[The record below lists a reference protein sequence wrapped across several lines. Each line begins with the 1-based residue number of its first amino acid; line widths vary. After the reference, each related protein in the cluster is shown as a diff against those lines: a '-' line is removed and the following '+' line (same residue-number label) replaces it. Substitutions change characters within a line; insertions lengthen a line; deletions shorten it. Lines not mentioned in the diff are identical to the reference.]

1 MPEIVIVAAVAKN
14 RVIGKDNR
22 LLWNIPEDMA
32 HFKALT
38 AGHTVVMGRKTWE
51 SLPPRFRPLPGRRN
65 IVISRQ
71 KDYAAPGAE
80 VADSLENALKLAL
93 TATTVFVI
101 GGGQIYR
108 QAMPLAD
115 RLEITEVDLEPEGD
129 AWFPEIAAVRLGR
142 SGNNQRCR
150 LQVCYLSSL
159 GRLTIHRIGTWQDRA
174 SLAPLIIVIDRRADS
189 GNGKIGRGMPA

>member
-1 MPEIVIVAAVAKN
+1 MSEIVIIAAVARN

-71 KDYAAPGAE
+71 TDYGAPGAE
-80 VADSLENALKLAL
+80 VADSLESALKMAS
-93 TATTVFVI
+93 TAATVFII
-101 GGGQIYR
+101 GGAQIYT
-108 QAMPLAD
+108 QSLTLAD

-129 AWFPEIAAVRLGR
+129 ACFPEIAAVDWEKTAKTG
-142 SGNNQRCR
+142 
-150 LQVCYLSSL
+150 
-159 GRLTIHRIGTWQDRA
+159 
-174 SLAPLIIVIDRRADS
+174 
-189 GNGKIGRGMPA
+189 GNGFAFVTYRHLAD

>member
-1 MPEIVIVAAVAKN
+1 MSEIVIIAAVARN

-71 KDYAAPGAE
+71 TDYPAPGAE
-80 VADSLENALKLAL
+80 LADSLENALKLAS
-93 TATTVFVI
+93 TATVVFII
-101 GGGQIYR
+101 GGEQIYR
-108 QAMPLAD
+108 QAIAVAD

-129 AWFPEIAAVRLGR
+129 TWFPEIAAVDWEKTGETEGAGFAFVTYR
-142 SGNNQRCR
+142 
-150 LQVCYLSSL
+150 
-159 GRLTIHRIGTWQDRA
+159 HRGD
-174 SLAPLIIVIDRRADS
+174 
-189 GNGKIGRGMPA
+189 

>member
-1 MPEIVIVAAVAKN
+1 MPEIVVIAAVARN

-38 AGHTVVMGRKTWE
+38 SGHTVIMGRKTWE

-71 KDYAAPGAE
+71 ADYTAPGAE
-80 VADSLENALKLAL
+80 VADSLENALKLAS
-93 TATTVFVI
+93 TAAVVFVI
-101 GGGQIYR
+101 GGEQIYT
-108 QAMPLAD
+108 QAMAVAD

-129 AWFPEIAAVRLGR
+129 AWFPEIAAVDWEKMPK
-142 SGNNQRCR
+142 
-150 LQVCYLSSL
+150 
-159 GRLTIHRIGTWQDRA
+159 TEGTGFAFVTFR
-174 SLAPLIIVIDRRADS
+174 RRA
-189 GNGKIGRGMPA
+189 G